1 MWTEPDGVDYAL
13 SFQDPEGCAEVWNF
27 ILEVQRHMNN
37 SGSPSRHL
45 SLIQNVNYFSDDQ
58 GNLQSSPHLGPAT
71 SANIVNSGYLPTPQL
86 GIISEIERAIKALA
100 RTQVVKE
107 RICDYIQH
115 EVSDNSVIL
124 VFNFLG
130 ISTSYTCRSPRIH
143 SICLYS
149 FECTSFFNK

>member
-27 ILEVQRHMNN
+27 ILEVQRHMNI
-37 SGSPSRHL
+37 SGSLKPPSFF
-45 SLIQNVNYFSDDQ
+45 IQNVNYFSDDQ
-58 GNLQSSPHLGPAT
+58 GNLQSSPRLGPAT

-115 EVSDNSVIL
+115 EVSASFVIL
-124 VFNFLG
+124 VFNVLGHVYFLHLP
-130 ISTSYTCRSPRIH
+130 SS
-143 SICLYS
+143 
-149 FECTSFFNK
+149 